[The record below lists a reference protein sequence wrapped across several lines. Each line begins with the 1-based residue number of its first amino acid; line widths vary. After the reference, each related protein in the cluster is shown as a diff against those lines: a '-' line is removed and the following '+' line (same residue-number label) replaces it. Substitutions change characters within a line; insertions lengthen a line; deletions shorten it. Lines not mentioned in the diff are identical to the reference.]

1 MGLSQVFGFAKQSGG
16 HLKIYSEVGQGT
28 TIKIYF
34 PRSFATKAD
43 VQAATRDQFIETK
56 EMRRGNPSQ
65 IILVVEDENSVR
77 ALTSMTLRELGYTVV
92 HAEDAVS
99 ALQQLDVHPEIEL
112 LFTDIVMPG
121 MNGRKLAEEA
131 VLRRPKLKVLFTTGF
146 TRNAVVHGG
155 VLDAGVNFIAKPF
168 TIEQIA
174 AKVAKVIDIAAVPA

>member
-16 HLKIYSEVGQGT
+16 HLKIYSEIAQGT

-43 VQAATRDQFIETK
+43 IQAATRDQFIETQ

-121 MNGRKLAEEA
+121 MNGRKLADEA

-146 TRNAVVHGG
+146 TSNAVVHGG